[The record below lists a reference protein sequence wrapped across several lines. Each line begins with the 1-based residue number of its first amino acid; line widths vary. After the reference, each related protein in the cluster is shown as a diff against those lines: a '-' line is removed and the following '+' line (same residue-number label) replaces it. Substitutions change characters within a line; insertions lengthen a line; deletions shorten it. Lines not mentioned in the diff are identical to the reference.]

1 MATLAFKVRG
11 QEGAIPAIGL
21 GTATLFDE
29 RCSTAVYEGIKMGY
43 RYIDTALLYNNQ
55 EAVGEGIA
63 RAIGEG
69 LVARADLFVTSKVAF
84 YPAEADGANTDV
96 HIKFEPCNRK
106 GHAATAEAVDLCL
119 AKLKLAYVD
128 LMLIHNPCTN
138 VDEYQASTCP
148 HNFELAR
155 ARFLPAE
162 RAMILASRLAT
173 AHARFDAAAGEAARA
188 ASWRALEEAR
198 AAGKCKFIGV
208 SNYSPYLLKG
218 MEAYAAV
225 QPAVN
230 QLELHPRAS
239 SPALRS
245 LAAAMGMA
253 LTGYGSGNS
262 VALEQCPLVAA
273 IAKAHG
279 STPFK
284 VVLAWTLQRGVGV
297 IPRSATPANL
307 RDNLT
312 AGQLTL
318 SLEELSQL
326 DGKNEAHFYCACAPP
341 TPVDAPSC
349 RVLVSSRSLHR
360 PPPPPPDWD
369 PMPLQPPGSKPDRD

>member
-1 MATLAFKVRG
+1 MALLAFKVRG

-29 RCSTAVYEGIKMGY
+29 RCTNAVREGIKMGY

-63 RAIGEG
+63 QAIAAGE
-69 LVARADLFVTSKVAF
+69 VTREQLFVVSKVAF
-84 YPAEADGANTDV
+84 YPAEATADTVDV
-96 HIKFEPCNRK
+96 HIAFEPTNRK
-106 GHAATAEAVDLCL
+106 GHAATLAAVDLCL
-119 AKLKLAYVD
+119 AKLKLTHVD

-155 ARFLPAE
+155 ARFLPSE
-162 RAMILASRLAT
+162 RAAILASRLAT

-198 AAGKCKFIGV
+198 AAGKCRFIGV
-208 SNYSPYLLKG
+208 SNYSPYLLRG
-218 MEAYAAV
+218 MEAYATV

-239 SPALRS
+239 SPALRA
-245 LAAAMGMA
+245 LAASMGMV
-253 LTGYGSGNS
+253 LTAYGSGNS
-262 VALEQCPLVAA
+262 VALEKCPLVAA
-273 IAKAHG
+273 IAQAHG
-279 STPFK
+279 TSPLK
-284 VVLAWTLQRGVGV
+284 VVLAWTLQRGAGI
-297 IPRSATPANL
+297 IPRSATPANM

-312 AGQLTL
+312 AGLLRL
-318 SLEELSQL
+318 SPEELATL
-326 DGKNEAHFYCACAPP
+326 DGKNEAHFYCAC
-341 TPVDAPSC
+341 
-349 RVLVSSRSLHR
+349 
-360 PPPPPPDWD
+360 
-369 PMPLQPPGSKPDRD
+369 K